1 MIDTDLYQI
10 KERRKNIDIKEYLEN
25 YTNRKS
31 DIVDVN
37 NFNWITYY

>member
-25 YTNRKS
+25 YTNRKL

-37 NFNWITYY
+37 NFN